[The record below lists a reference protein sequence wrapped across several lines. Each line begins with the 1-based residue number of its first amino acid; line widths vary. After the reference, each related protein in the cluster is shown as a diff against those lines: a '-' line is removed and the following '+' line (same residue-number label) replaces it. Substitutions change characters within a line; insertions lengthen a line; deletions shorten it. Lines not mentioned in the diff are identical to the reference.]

1 MPDAHLPD
9 PTMHPPKLGF
19 IDSLR
24 GLAALYVLLYHLT
37 PITTPHA
44 VPPQWLAPL
53 TELGGSGVTL
63 FFVVSAFTLCLSM
76 DMRKQDESTPLLN
89 YYLRRFFR
97 IAPLFYVWM
106 VLYCIRDKLIF
117 DAIHS
122 PAEILRSL
130 FFVLNLSPGHEQGF
144 VWASWTLGVEMLFYV
159 FFPAIFKHANNL
171 GRAAACFIAALLL
184 RSVWQL
190 ALTKLVAD
198 PTIAASYY
206 NLSLLHHLPTFALGI
221 VVYRIYRLIDIER
234 ARQFGMGELLTAAAI
249 ALLIGVA
256 YGFVQIGQFDG
267 LTVEAIIYGALLIG
281 LSIRAPRVLVNRLTR
296 FYGKISYSVYLSHAA
311 TLALL
316 GKLFAVIYAH
326 IPYVTFAYGLSVAI
340 GLGIVTLISSIT
352 YRFVET
358 PGNQLGKSLIRRLQG
373 QRAANRSA

>member
-1 MPDAHLPD
+1 
-9 PTMHPPKLGF
+9 MHPPKLGF

-44 VPPQWLAPL
+44 VPPQWLAPF

-159 FFPAIFKHANNL
+159 FFPAIFKYANNL
-171 GRAAACFIAALLL
+171 GRAIACFVAALLL
-184 RSVWQL
+184 RSLWQL

-198 PTIAASYY
+198 PAVAAGYY
-206 NLSLLHHLPTFALGI
+206 NLSLLHHLPTFTLGM
-221 VVYRIYRLIDIER
+221 VAYRIYRLIDIER
-234 ARQFGMGELLTAAAI
+234 ARRTGVGELLTASAI

-267 LTVEAIIYGALLIG
+267 LTVEAVIYGALLIG
-281 LSIRAPRVLVNRLTR
+281 LSIRPPRLLVNPFTR

-311 TLALL
+311 TLAVL
-316 GKLFAVIYAH
+316 GKVFAVIYAH
-326 IPYVTFAYGLSVAI
+326 VHYVTLAYGLSVAL
-340 GLGIVTLISSIT
+340 GLGIVTMISSVT

-358 PGNQLGKSLIRRLQG
+358 PGNQLGKSLIRRLRQ